1 MRSAIPVAM
10 LVAGGL
16 LAAACGAHAPVVVD
30 SEIARVVR
38 AMGPEE
44 PTDDDELRAYSLA
57 EYLGMEAGRGVS
69 GGGLDLSASCGCA
82 DISSASGPSGGGPG
96 VTPDIEHSNKSKLK
110 VKVILKSR

>member
-1 MRSAIPVAM
+1 MRFAIPVAM

-16 LAAACGAHAPVVVD
+16 FAAACGAHAPVVVD
-30 SEIARVVR
+30 PEIARVVK
-38 AMGPEE
+38 ATGPEE

-82 DISSASGPSGGGPG
+82 DISSASGPSGSGPG
-96 VTPDIEHSNKSKLK
+96 VTPEIEFPNKSKLK
-110 VKVILKSR
+110 VHVVLKPR